1 MLSGNGLSS
10 NILTV
15 RKGGRHVHTSH
26 DSPCVTVSVTRET
39 QRARAGGGGPGARK
53 PGAAGPRREH
63 TAGSH
68 VCDIVQS
75 ILIAPLTLFKAF
87 IWFYAR
93 NYGHKNRLEK
103 KTRTRHA
110 RAAGRLQA
118 SHRLRAPPLKCE
130 MPAGPPPSPHPQAQ
144 IEGLWVMHTS
154 YCLLPVSLS
163 LLVGARW
170 AAVGYERARS
180 SPRTSSPTS
189 HLPPRAAREAGLQ
202 GGWGGGSRCT
212 SVVPITTSFSRV

>member
-1 MLSGNGLSS
+1 MRV
-10 NILTV
+10 IMAT
-15 RKGGRHVHTSH
+15 
-26 DSPCVTVSVTRET
+26 
-39 QRARAGGGGPGARK
+39 
-53 PGAAGPRREH
+53 
-63 TAGSH
+63 
-68 VCDIVQS
+68 
-75 ILIAPLTLFKAF
+75 
-87 IWFYAR
+87 
-93 NYGHKNRLEK
+93 KNRLEK

-202 GGWGGGSRCT
+202 GGWGGGGGAHVALVSSLSRRASLGFERGGDART
-212 SVVPITTSFSRV
+212 VRLDAVSVLVSVRLLDVEDEACRGRRRREAFERLHLRRRRRRLRHVRGERRVGRLGSGRGHVLDPAEV

>member
-1 MLSGNGLSS
+1 MRVIS
-10 NILTV
+10 
-15 RKGGRHVHTSH
+15 
-26 DSPCVTVSVTRET
+26 
-39 QRARAGGGGPGARK
+39 
-53 PGAAGPRREH
+53 
-63 TAGSH
+63 
-68 VCDIVQS
+68 
-75 ILIAPLTLFKAF
+75 
-87 IWFYAR
+87 

-189 HLPPRAAREAGLQ
+189 HLVPRGRPGYRVGGGGGHVALVSSLSRRASLGFERGGDARTVRLDAVSVLVSVRFLDVEDEACRGRRRREAFERLHLRRRRRRLRHVRGERRVGRL
-202 GGWGGGSRCT
+202 GSGRGH
-212 SVVPITTSFSRV
+212 VLDPAEV